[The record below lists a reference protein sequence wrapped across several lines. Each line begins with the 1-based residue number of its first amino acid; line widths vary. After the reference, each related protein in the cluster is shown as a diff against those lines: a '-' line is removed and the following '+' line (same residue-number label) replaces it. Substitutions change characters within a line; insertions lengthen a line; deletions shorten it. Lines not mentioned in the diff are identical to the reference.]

1 MYNKIIEKAEAEAS
15 RIKENGELKARKL
28 TDELL
33 NETQEK
39 INQMVDEA
47 KIKNADLI
55 KTKTAEF
62 DQTLKQQ
69 VLSNQKEL
77 IKETFDYAL
86 KKLVKMNDE
95 ELKKFIIISLH
106 KSGLT
111 GDVVLKVNKDDYNR
125 YYNIIKKVS
134 FDNMKLT
141 LSSESANIKGGFI
154 IEGKYFDLDNSY
166 EVILKNLSE
175 ELETKIAQMLFK
187 NEA

>member
-15 RIKENGELKARKL
+15 RIKENGELKAKKL
-28 TDELL
+28 TKELL

-62 DQTLKQQ
+62 DQALKQK

-77 IKETFDYAL
+77 IKETFAYAL
-86 KKLVKMNDE
+86 EKLVKMNDE
-95 ELKKFIIISLH
+95 ELKMFIVSSLK
-106 KSGLT
+106 KSGLK
-111 GDVVLKVNKDDYNR
+111 GNVSLKVNKEDTHR
-125 YYNIIKKVS
+125 YSKIIKQI
-134 FDNMKLT
+134 NINNLNLN

-154 IEGKYFDLDNSY
+154 IEGEYFDVDNSY
-166 EVILKNLSE
+166 EVILQNLSE
-175 ELETKIAQMLFK
+175 ELETEIAQMLFK
-187 NEA
+187 KEA

>member
-1 MYNKIIEKAEAEAS
+1 
-15 RIKENGELKARKL
+15 
-28 TDELL
+28 
-33 NETQEK
+33 
-39 INQMVDEA
+39 MVDEA

-86 KKLVKMNDE
+86 EKLVKMNDE
-95 ELKKFIIISLH
+95 ELRKFIIISLH

-154 IEGKYFDLDNSY
+154 I
-166 EVILKNLSE
+166 
-175 ELETKIAQMLFK
+175 
-187 NEA
+187 